1 MTQKILGIDLG
12 TNSIGTSV
20 RNTDLGNNL
29 VDQLEFFSSDIFN
42 ASVNG
47 EGVNGGKG
55 GREYSLASSRSAKRR
70 KRRLYEHRRY
80 KLWATLDLL
89 IKNNLCPMTPES
101 LEQWR
106 TYDKKKK
113 LFRQYPI
120 DDKAFHSW
128 IILDFN
134 GDGKP
139 DYSSPY
145 QLRRELVSVQ
155 LDFNQPIDRYKLG
168 RALYHIAQHRGFKS
182 SKGETIAE
190 QEKQEDDSKKDKKK
204 ALAEE
209 HVDAIKASEE
219 KHSKGLS
226 TYMQEHNLKTVGVA
240 FAQLEDEGIR
250 IRKNSEY
257 KAIRSQHQDEIK
269 EIFKFQKGLSE
280 QTQLLD
286 TLISEKQGI
295 GTIFYKRPLRSQRG
309 NVGKCTLEPHK
320 PRCPIGHPLFEK
332 FRAWTF
338 INNIKAKSPD
348 SDSAE
353 PLPMD
358 MRINIYNKLFLSR
371 VKADFKFEEIRHFIE
386 KQWGVAL
393 SKDDKTIN
401 YRDDTSVAGCPIT
414 ARMIK
419 VLGEDWENF
428 QVIGTKERQTQGKSN
443 NALHQV
449 CYTAEDI
456 WHLCYDAEDPEQVHT
471 FAEETLGWDEKKAAE
486 LVRLWSAIPQGYA
499 MLSQK
504 AIRNINRMLLF
515 GLKYSDAVLLAKL
528 PDILELLDE
537 DIQTIIKKAQQ
548 LEEVVNE
555 EKRIGNIVNSL
566 IANYKAE
573 SLEDRFADHNYEY
586 QLDAS
591 DEREIIKHI
600 ESNIGK
606 QRWEL
611 MDADEQISILEGV
624 RSGYQAFFARHKRT
638 FVELPQLGKRLV
650 ELLSKVYPSV
660 EKKQWERLYHP
671 SQIAIYRPIL
681 LDNSDEN
688 KRLGNPNIGAIKNP
702 TVMRTLNNLRRRVNQ
717 LLDDG
722 VLVPNETRVVVET
735 ARELNDANAK
745 WALEQ
750 YQEIRRKENKKIKD
764 ILEEFYPQFSNITST
779 DVDRA
784 RYVIEQY
791 EEDNYK
797 LEKEIGTYSKNINKY
812 KCWLEQGGQCL
823 YTGRI
828 ISLSNLFDSNA
839 FDLEHTIPASVSF
852 DNSDQNMTLCE
863 AHYNRFI
870 KKNNIPT
877 AMPNYEKDVTI
888 DGKLYTA
895 IKPRLEKWKK
905 RIERLSRNVEY
916 WKVQARRAQMKDRKD
931 ECTKEKLLWQMELQ
945 YWRDKLQRFTI
956 LEVTDGF
963 KNSQLV
969 DTRII
974 TRHATLY
981 LKSVFKNVEVQRGST
996 TAEFRK
1002 ILGLQSVEEKKDRTL
1017 HSHHA
1022 IDATVLTTIPAAAKR
1037 DRILELFYKVQ
1048 EKERI
1053 LKNYS
1058 GDAPIGLKQDLEG
1071 LQEKLKKEVEA
1082 CKLGNKLG
1090 QLGSFINENI
1100 IISHNV
1106 KDQTLTPSRKRLRR
1120 RGRVVYNKKREND
1133 NDKNPIWQTG
1143 DTLRGEIHKESYYAA
1158 ITQYAKDKDGNVL
1171 LNNGKPKIDPTIWYV
1186 IHRELTYFDDWKPL
1200 EKVIVDKNLYKLMK
1214 EQFPDGT
1221 SFKKACEQ
1229 GFYMIKK
1236 GKDKEH
1242 NIKTH
1247 RIRHVRCY
1255 SDVKG
1260 ALKIKEQTNKST
1272 KEYKQYFYAAVGDL
1286 YTMCCYTNGKNK
1298 EYRVYRLY
1306 DIAQHRKSGIED
1318 IPEFITDEKGNR
1330 LEWAY
1335 RLRSGDMILLY
1346 ENTPEELYDMDPV
1359 NLKQRLYKVDRFES
1373 KGPTIC
1379 MTHHLIANGERG
1391 KSIKD
1396 YNKMPPT
1403 ARCSVNT
1410 LKFLI
1415 MGEHNDFVIKGN
1427 NIIFN
1432 HR

>member
-1 MTQKILGIDLG
+1 MTQKIFGIDLG

-29 VDQLEFFSSDIFN
+29 VDQLEFFSSDIFK
-42 ASVNG
+42 ASVNR
-47 EGVNGGKG
+47 EGVNGGK

-120 DDKAFHSW
+120 EDKAFHSW

-134 GDGKP
+134 SDGKP

-155 LDFNQPIDRYKLG
+155 LDFNQAIDRYKLG

-190 QEKQEDDSKKDKKK
+190 QEKQEDDSKKNKNN
-204 ALAEE
+204 ALIEE
-209 HVDAIKASEE
+209 HVDATKASEE

-226 TYMQEHNLKTVGVA
+226 TYMQEHNLKTVGAA

-250 IRKNSEY
+250 IRNNSEY

-269 EIFKFQKGLSE
+269 EIFKFQKGLSS

-295 GTIFYKRPLRSQRG
+295 GTIFYKRPLCSQRG
-309 NVGKCTLEPHK
+309 NVGKCTLEPNK

-348 SDSAE
+348 ADSAE

-371 VKADFKFEEIRHFIE
+371 VKADFKFEEIRNFIE
-386 KQWGVAL
+386 KQWRVAL

-419 VLGEDWENF
+419 VLGEDWEKF
-428 QVIGTKERQTQGKSN
+428 QVLGTKERQTQGKSN

-456 WHLCYDAEDPEQVHT
+456 WHFCYDAEDSGKVRT

-528 PDILELLDE
+528 PDILELSDE

-586 QLDAS
+586 QLDES

-600 ESNIGK
+600 ENNIGK

-650 ELLSKVYPSV
+650 ELLSKEYPSV
-660 EKKQWERLYHP
+660 TEKQWERLYHP

-681 LDNSDEN
+681 LDKSDE
-688 KRLGNPNIGAIKNP
+688 KRRLGNPDIGAIKNP

-722 VLVPNETRVVVET
+722 VLMPDETRVVVET
-735 ARELNDANAK
+735 ARDLNNANEK
-745 WALEQ
+745 WALEK
-750 YQEIRRKENKKIKD
+750 YQEIRRKENDKIKK

-779 DVDRA
+779 DVDKA
-784 RYVIEQY
+784 RYVIEQC
-791 EEDNYK
+791 EEDNYTSK
-797 LEKEIGTYSKNINKY
+797 KESGTYSKNIQKY
-812 KCWLEQGGQCL
+812 KYWLEQGGQCL

-877 AMPNYEKDVTI
+877 AMPNYEEDVTI

-905 RIERLSRNVEY
+905 RIKRLSKNVEY
-916 WKVQARRAQMKDRKD
+916 WRTQARHTQMKDHKD

-974 TRHATLY
+974 TRHAILY
-981 LKSVFKNVEVQRGST
+981 LKSVFKKVEVQRGST

-1002 ILGLQSVEEKKDRTL
+1002 ILGVQSVEEKKDRTL

-1022 IDATVLTTIPAAAKR
+1022 IDATILTTIPTAGKR
-1037 DRILELFYKVQ
+1037 ERILELFYKVQ
-1048 EKERI
+1048 EKERR
-1053 LKNYS
+1053 LKNCS
-1058 GDAPIGLKQDLEG
+1058 GDAYEGLKQDLEG
-1071 LQEKLKKEVEA
+1071 LQAKLKKEVVD
-1082 CKLGNKLG
+1082 CKLGG
-1090 QLGSFINENI
+1090 EISQLGNFINDKI
-1100 IISHNV
+1100 IINHCV
-1106 KDQTLTPSRKRLRR
+1106 KDQTLTPSHKRLRR
-1120 RGRVVYNKKREND
+1120 RGRIVGGKEH
-1133 NDKNPIWQTG
+1133 PIWQTG
-1143 DTLRGEIHKESYYAA
+1143 DTLRGEIHAESYYGA
-1158 ITQYAKDKDGNVL
+1158 ITQYAKDKEGNVL
-1171 LNNGKPKIDPTIWYV
+1171 FNNGKPKIDPTLWYV
-1186 IHRELTYFDDWKPL
+1186 IRRKPTYFNDWKPL
-1200 EKVIVDKNLYKLMK
+1200 EKDIVDKNLFKLMK

-1221 SFKKACEQ
+1221 SFEDACKQ

-1236 GKDKEH
+1236 GKDKKH

-1255 SDVKG
+1255 AVKT
-1260 ALKIKEQTNKST
+1260 ALKIKEQIYKST
-1272 KEYKQYFYAAVGDL
+1272 KDYKQYFYAAVGDL

-1298 EYRVYRLY
+1298 EYRIYSLY

-1330 LEWAY
+1330 LELSY
-1335 RLRSGDMILLY
+1335 KLRKGDMVLLY
-1346 ENTPEELYDMDPV
+1346 EKTPEELYDMDPV
-1359 NLKQRLYKVDRFES
+1359 NLKRRLYKVNSFENDGLRIIMTNHMVTNKE
-1373 KGPTIC
+1373 KG
-1379 MTHHLIANGERG
+1379 E
-1391 KSIKD
+1391 SIKA
-1396 YNKMPPT
+1396 YSQIPQT
-1403 ARCSVNT
+1403 VRCAVNT

-1415 MGEHNDFVIKGN
+1415 MGDHNDFIIKSN

>member
-1 MTQKILGIDLG
+1 MTQKIFGIDLG

-29 VDQLEFFSSDIFN
+29 VDQLEFFSSDIFK
-42 ASVNG
+42 ASVNR
-47 EGVNGGKG
+47 EGVNGGK

-120 DDKAFHSW
+120 EDKAFHSW

-134 GDGKP
+134 SDGKP

-155 LDFNQPIDRYKLG
+155 LDFNQAIDRYKLG

-190 QEKQEDDSKKDKKK
+190 QEKQEDDSKKNKNN
-204 ALAEE
+204 ALIEE
-209 HVDAIKASEE
+209 HVDATKASEE

-226 TYMQEHNLKTVGVA
+226 TYMQEHNLKTVGAA

-250 IRKNSEY
+250 IRNNSEY

-269 EIFKFQKGLSE
+269 EIFKFQKGLSS

-295 GTIFYKRPLRSQRG
+295 GTIFYKRPLCSQRG
-309 NVGKCTLEPHK
+309 NVGKCTLEPNK

-348 SDSAE
+348 ADSAE

-371 VKADFKFEEIRHFIE
+371 VKADFKFEEIRSFIE
-386 KQWGVAL
+386 KQWRVAL

-419 VLGEDWENF
+419 VLGEDWEKF
-428 QVIGTKERQTQGKSN
+428 QVLGTKERQTQGKSN

-456 WHLCYDAEDPEQVHT
+456 WHFCYDAEDSGKVRT

-528 PDILELLDE
+528 PDILELSDE

-586 QLDAS
+586 QLDES

-600 ESNIGK
+600 ENNIGK

-650 ELLSKVYPSV
+650 ELLSKEYPSV
-660 EKKQWERLYHP
+660 TEKQWERLYHP

-681 LDNSDEN
+681 LDKSDE
-688 KRLGNPNIGAIKNP
+688 KRRLGNPDIGAIKNP

-722 VLVPNETRVVVET
+722 VLMPDETRVVVET
-735 ARELNDANAK
+735 ARDLNNANEK
-745 WALEQ
+745 WALEK
-750 YQEIRRKENKKIKD
+750 YQEIRRKENDKIKK

-779 DVDRA
+779 DVDKA
-784 RYVIEQY
+784 RYVIEQC
-791 EEDNYK
+791 EEDNYTSK
-797 LEKEIGTYSKNINKY
+797 KESGTYSKNIQKY
-812 KCWLEQGGQCL
+812 KYWLEQGGQCL

-877 AMPNYEKDVTI
+877 AMPNYEEDVTI

-905 RIERLSRNVEY
+905 RIKRLSKNVEY
-916 WKVQARRAQMKDRKD
+916 WRTQARRTQMKDHKD

-974 TRHATLY
+974 TRHAILY
-981 LKSVFKNVEVQRGST
+981 LKSVFKKVEVQRGST

-1002 ILGLQSVEEKKDRTL
+1002 ILGVQSVEEKKDRTL

-1022 IDATVLTTIPAAAKR
+1022 IDATILTTIPTAGKR
-1037 DRILELFYKVQ
+1037 ERILELFYKVQ
-1048 EKERI
+1048 EKERR
-1053 LKNYS
+1053 LKNCS
-1058 GDAPIGLKQDLEG
+1058 GDAYEGLKQDLEG
-1071 LQEKLKKEVEA
+1071 LQAKLKKEVVD
-1082 CKLGNKLG
+1082 CKLGG
-1090 QLGSFINENI
+1090 EISQLGNFINDKI
-1100 IISHNV
+1100 IINHCV
-1106 KDQTLTPSRKRLRR
+1106 KDQTLTPSHKRLRR
-1120 RGRVVYNKKREND
+1120 RGRIVGGKEH
-1133 NDKNPIWQTG
+1133 PIWQTG
-1143 DTLRGEIHKESYYAA
+1143 DTLRGEIHAESYYGA
-1158 ITQYAKDKDGNVL
+1158 ITQYAKDKEGNVL
-1171 LNNGKPKIDPTIWYV
+1171 FNNGKPKIDPTLWYV
-1186 IHRELTYFDDWKPL
+1186 IRRKPTYFNDWKPL
-1200 EKVIVDKNLYKLMK
+1200 EKDIVDKNLFKLMK

-1221 SFKKACEQ
+1221 SFEDACKQ

-1236 GKDKEH
+1236 GKDKKH

-1255 SDVKG
+1255 AVKT
-1260 ALKIKEQTNKST
+1260 ALKIKEQIYKST
-1272 KEYKQYFYAAVGDL
+1272 KDYKQYFYAAVGDL

-1298 EYRVYRLY
+1298 EYRIYSLY

-1330 LEWAY
+1330 LELSY
-1335 RLRSGDMILLY
+1335 KLRKGDMVLLY
-1346 ENTPEELYDMDPV
+1346 EKTPEELYDMDPV
-1359 NLKQRLYKVDRFES
+1359 NLKRRLYKVNSFENDGLRIIMTNHMVTNKE
-1373 KGPTIC
+1373 KG
-1379 MTHHLIANGERG
+1379 E
-1391 KSIKD
+1391 SIKA
-1396 YNKMPPT
+1396 YSQIPQT
-1403 ARCSVNT
+1403 VRCAVNT

-1415 MGEHNDFVIKGN
+1415 MGDHNDFIIKSN

>member
-1 MTQKILGIDLG
+1 MTQKIFGIDLG

-29 VDQLEFFSSDIFN
+29 VDQLEFFSSDIFK
-42 ASVNG
+42 ASVNR
-47 EGVNGGKG
+47 EGVNGGK

-120 DDKAFHSW
+120 EDKAFHSW

-134 GDGKP
+134 SDGKP

-155 LDFNQPIDRYKLG
+155 LDFNQAIDRYKLG

-190 QEKQEDDSKKDKKK
+190 QEKQEDDSKKNKNN
-204 ALAEE
+204 ALIEE
-209 HVDAIKASEE
+209 HVDATKASEE

-226 TYMQEHNLKTVGVA
+226 TYMQEHNLKTVGAA

-250 IRKNSEY
+250 IRNNSEY

-269 EIFKFQKGLSE
+269 EIFKFQKGLSS

-295 GTIFYKRPLRSQRG
+295 GTIFYKRPLCSQRG
-309 NVGKCTLEPHK
+309 NVGKCTLEPNK

-348 SDSAE
+348 ADSAE

-371 VKADFKFEEIRHFIE
+371 VKADFKFEEIRNFIE
-386 KQWGVAL
+386 KQWRVAL

-419 VLGEDWENF
+419 VLGEDWEKF
-428 QVIGTKERQTQGKSN
+428 QVLGTKERQTQGKSN

-456 WHLCYDAEDPEQVHT
+456 WHFCYDAEDSGKVRT

-528 PDILELLDE
+528 PDILELSDE

-586 QLDAS
+586 QLDES

-600 ESNIGK
+600 ENNIGK

-650 ELLSKVYPSV
+650 ELLSKEYPSV
-660 EKKQWERLYHP
+660 TEKQWERLYHP

-681 LDNSDEN
+681 LDKSDE
-688 KRLGNPNIGAIKNP
+688 KRRLGNPDIGAIKNP

-722 VLVPNETRVVVET
+722 VLMPDETRVVVET
-735 ARELNDANAK
+735 ARDLNNANEK
-745 WALEQ
+745 WALEK
-750 YQEIRRKENKKIKD
+750 YQEIRRKENDKIKK

-779 DVDRA
+779 DVDKA
-784 RYVIEQY
+784 RYVIEQC
-791 EEDNYK
+791 EEDNYTSK
-797 LEKEIGTYSKNINKY
+797 KESGTYSKNIQKY
-812 KCWLEQGGQCL
+812 KYWLEQGGQCL

-877 AMPNYEKDVTI
+877 AMPNYEEDVTI

-905 RIERLSRNVEY
+905 RIKRLSKNVEY
-916 WKVQARRAQMKDRKD
+916 WRTQARHTQMKDHKD

-974 TRHATLY
+974 TRHAILY
-981 LKSVFKNVEVQRGST
+981 LKSVFKKVEVQRGST

-1002 ILGLQSVEEKKDRTL
+1002 ILGVQSVEEKKDRTL

-1022 IDATVLTTIPAAAKR
+1022 IDATILTTIPTAGKR
-1037 DRILELFYKVQ
+1037 ERILELFYKVQ
-1048 EKERI
+1048 EKERR
-1053 LKNYS
+1053 LKNCS
-1058 GDAPIGLKQDLEG
+1058 GDAYEGLKQDLEG
-1071 LQEKLKKEVEA
+1071 LQAKLKKEVVD
-1082 CKLGNKLG
+1082 CKLGG
-1090 QLGSFINENI
+1090 EISQLGNFINDKI
-1100 IISHNV
+1100 IINHCV
-1106 KDQTLTPSRKRLRR
+1106 KDQTLTPSHKRLRR
-1120 RGRVVYNKKREND
+1120 RGRIVGGKEH
-1133 NDKNPIWQTG
+1133 PIWQTG
-1143 DTLRGEIHKESYYAA
+1143 DTLRGEIHAESYYGA
-1158 ITQYAKDKDGNVL
+1158 ITQYAKDKEGNVL
-1171 LNNGKPKIDPTIWYV
+1171 FNNGKPKIDPTLWYV
-1186 IHRELTYFDDWKPL
+1186 IRRKPTYFNDWKPL
-1200 EKVIVDKNLYKLMK
+1200 EKDIVDKNLFKLMK

-1221 SFKKACEQ
+1221 SFEDACKQ

-1236 GKDKEH
+1236 GKDKKH

-1255 SDVKG
+1255 AVKT
-1260 ALKIKEQTNKST
+1260 ALKIKEQIYKST
-1272 KEYKQYFYAAVGDL
+1272 KDYKQYFYAAVGDL

-1298 EYRVYRLY
+1298 EYRIYSLY

-1330 LEWAY
+1330 LELSY
-1335 RLRSGDMILLY
+1335 KLRKGDMVLLY
-1346 ENTPEELYDMDPV
+1346 EKTPEELYDMDPV
-1359 NLKQRLYKVDRFES
+1359 NLKRRLYKVNSFENDGLRIIMTNHMVTNKE
-1373 KGPTIC
+1373 KG
-1379 MTHHLIANGERG
+1379 E
-1391 KSIKD
+1391 SIKA
-1396 YNKMPPT
+1396 YSQIPQ
-1403 ARCSVNT
+1403 AVRCAVNT

-1415 MGEHNDFVIKGN
+1415 MGDHNDFIIKSN

>member
-1 MTQKILGIDLG
+1 MTQKIFGIDLG

-29 VDQLEFFSSDIFN
+29 VDQLEFFSSDIFK
-42 ASVNG
+42 ASVNR
-47 EGVNGGKG
+47 EGVNGGK

-120 DDKAFHSW
+120 EDKAFHSW

-134 GDGKP
+134 SDGKP

-155 LDFNQPIDRYKLG
+155 LDFNQAIDRYKLG

-190 QEKQEDDSKKDKKK
+190 QEKQEDDSKKNKNN
-204 ALAEE
+204 ALIEE
-209 HVDAIKASEE
+209 HVDATKASEE

-226 TYMQEHNLKTVGVA
+226 TYMQEHNLKTVGAA

-250 IRKNSEY
+250 IRNNSEY

-269 EIFKFQKGLSE
+269 EIFKFQKGLSS

-295 GTIFYKRPLRSQRG
+295 GTIFYKRPLCSQRG
-309 NVGKCTLEPHK
+309 NVGKCTLEPNK

-348 SDSAE
+348 ADSAE

-371 VKADFKFEEIRHFIE
+371 VKADFKFEEIRNFIE
-386 KQWGVAL
+386 KQWRVAL

-419 VLGEDWENF
+419 VLGEDWEKF
-428 QVIGTKERQTQGKSN
+428 QVLGTKERQTQGKSN

-456 WHLCYDAEDPEQVHT
+456 WHFCYDAEDSGKVRT

-528 PDILELLDE
+528 PDILELSDE

-586 QLDAS
+586 QLDES

-600 ESNIGK
+600 ENNIGK

-650 ELLSKVYPSV
+650 ELLSKEYPSV
-660 EKKQWERLYHP
+660 TEKQWERLYHP

-681 LDNSDEN
+681 LDKSDE
-688 KRLGNPNIGAIKNP
+688 KRRLGNPDIGAIKNP

-722 VLVPNETRVVVET
+722 VLMPDETRVVVET
-735 ARELNDANAK
+735 ARDLNNANEK
-745 WALEQ
+745 WALEK
-750 YQEIRRKENKKIKD
+750 YQEIRRKENDKIKK

-779 DVDRA
+779 DVDKA
-784 RYVIEQY
+784 RYVIEQC
-791 EEDNYK
+791 EEDNYTSK
-797 LEKEIGTYSKNINKY
+797 KESGTYSKNIQKY
-812 KCWLEQGGQCL
+812 KYWLEQGGQCL

-828 ISLSNLFDSNA
+828 IILSNLFDSNA

-877 AMPNYEKDVTI
+877 AMPNYEEDVTI

-905 RIERLSRNVEY
+905 RIKRLSKNVEY
-916 WKVQARRAQMKDRKD
+916 WRTQARRTQMKDHKD

-974 TRHATLY
+974 TRHAILY
-981 LKSVFKNVEVQRGST
+981 LKSVFKKVEVQRGST

-1002 ILGLQSVEEKKDRTL
+1002 ILGVQSVEEKKDRTL

-1022 IDATVLTTIPAAAKR
+1022 IDATILTTIPTAGKR
-1037 DRILELFYKVQ
+1037 ERILELFYKVQ
-1048 EKERI
+1048 EKERR
-1053 LKNYS
+1053 LKNCS
-1058 GDAPIGLKQDLEG
+1058 GDAYEGLKQDLEG
-1071 LQEKLKKEVEA
+1071 LQAKLKKEVVD
-1082 CKLGNKLG
+1082 CKLGG
-1090 QLGSFINENI
+1090 EISQLGNFINDKI
-1100 IISHNV
+1100 IINHCV
-1106 KDQTLTPSRKRLRR
+1106 KDQTLTPSHKRLRR
-1120 RGRVVYNKKREND
+1120 RGRIVGGKEH
-1133 NDKNPIWQTG
+1133 PIWQTG
-1143 DTLRGEIHKESYYAA
+1143 DTLRGEIHAESYYGA
-1158 ITQYAKDKDGNVL
+1158 ITQYAKDKEGNVL
-1171 LNNGKPKIDPTIWYV
+1171 FNNGKPKIDPTLWYV
-1186 IHRELTYFDDWKPL
+1186 IRRKPTYFNDWKPL
-1200 EKVIVDKNLYKLMK
+1200 EKDIVDKNLFKLMK

-1221 SFKKACEQ
+1221 SFEDACKQ

-1236 GKDKEH
+1236 GKDKKH

-1255 SDVKG
+1255 AVKT
-1260 ALKIKEQTNKST
+1260 ALKIKEQIYKST
-1272 KEYKQYFYAAVGDL
+1272 KDYKQYFYAAVGDL

-1298 EYRVYRLY
+1298 EYRIYSLY

-1330 LEWAY
+1330 LELSY
-1335 RLRSGDMILLY
+1335 KLRKGDMVLLY
-1346 ENTPEELYDMDPV
+1346 EKTPEELYDMDPV
-1359 NLKQRLYKVDRFES
+1359 NLKRRLYKVNSFENDGLRIIMTNHMVTNKE
-1373 KGPTIC
+1373 KG
-1379 MTHHLIANGERG
+1379 E
-1391 KSIKD
+1391 SIKA
-1396 YNKMPPT
+1396 YSQIPQT
-1403 ARCSVNT
+1403 VRCAVNT

-1415 MGEHNDFVIKGN
+1415 MGDHNDFIIKSN

>member
-1 MTQKILGIDLG
+1 MTQKIFGIDLG

-29 VDQLEFFSSDIFN
+29 VDQLEFFSSDIFK
-42 ASVNG
+42 ASVNR
-47 EGVNGGKG
+47 EGVNGGK

-120 DDKAFHSW
+120 EDKAFHSW

-134 GDGKP
+134 SDGKP

-155 LDFNQPIDRYKLG
+155 LDFNQAIDRYKLG

-190 QEKQEDDSKKDKKK
+190 QEKQEDDSKKNKNN
-204 ALAEE
+204 ALIEE
-209 HVDAIKASEE
+209 HVDATKASEE

-226 TYMQEHNLKTVGVA
+226 TYMQEHNLKTVGAA

-250 IRKNSEY
+250 IRNNSEY

-269 EIFKFQKGLSE
+269 EIFKFQKGLSS

-295 GTIFYKRPLRSQRG
+295 GTIFYKRPLCSQRG
-309 NVGKCTLEPHK
+309 NVGKCTLEPNK

-348 SDSAE
+348 ADSAE

-371 VKADFKFEEIRHFIE
+371 VKADFKFEEIRNFIE
-386 KQWGVAL
+386 KQWRVAL

-419 VLGEDWENF
+419 VLGEDWEKF
-428 QVIGTKERQTQGKSN
+428 QVLGTKERQTQGKSN

-456 WHLCYDAEDPEQVHT
+456 WHFCYDAEDSGKVRT

-528 PDILELLDE
+528 PDILELSDE

-586 QLDAS
+586 QLDES

-600 ESNIGK
+600 ENNIGK

-650 ELLSKVYPSV
+650 ELLSKEYPSV
-660 EKKQWERLYHP
+660 TEKQWERLYHP

-681 LDNSDEN
+681 LDKSDE
-688 KRLGNPNIGAIKNP
+688 KRRLGNPDIGAIKNP

-722 VLVPNETRVVVET
+722 VLMPDETRVVVET
-735 ARELNDANAK
+735 ARDLNNANEK
-745 WALEQ
+745 WALEK
-750 YQEIRRKENKKIKD
+750 YQEIRRKENDKIKK

-779 DVDRA
+779 DVDKA
-784 RYVIEQY
+784 RYVIEQC
-791 EEDNYK
+791 EEDNYTSK
-797 LEKEIGTYSKNINKY
+797 KESGTYSKNIQKY
-812 KCWLEQGGQCL
+812 KYWLEQGGQCL

-877 AMPNYEKDVTI
+877 AMPNYEEDVTI

-905 RIERLSRNVEY
+905 RIKRLSKNVEY
-916 WKVQARRAQMKDRKD
+916 WRTQARHTQMKDHKD

-974 TRHATLY
+974 TRHAILY
-981 LKSVFKNVEVQRGST
+981 LKSVFKKVEVQRGST

-1002 ILGLQSVEEKKDRTL
+1002 ILGVQSVEEKKDRTL

-1022 IDATVLTTIPAAAKR
+1022 IDATILTTIPTAGKR
-1037 DRILELFYKVQ
+1037 ERILELFYKVQ
-1048 EKERI
+1048 EKERR
-1053 LKNYS
+1053 LKNCS
-1058 GDAPIGLKQDLEG
+1058 GDAYEGLKQDLEG
-1071 LQEKLKKEVEA
+1071 LQAKLKKEVVD
-1082 CKLGNKLG
+1082 CKLGG
-1090 QLGSFINENI
+1090 EISQLGNFINDKI
-1100 IISHNV
+1100 IINHCV
-1106 KDQTLTPSRKRLRR
+1106 KDQTLTPSHKRLRR
-1120 RGRVVYNKKREND
+1120 RGRIVGGKEH
-1133 NDKNPIWQTG
+1133 PIWQTG
-1143 DTLRGEIHKESYYAA
+1143 DTLRGEIHAESYYGA
-1158 ITQYAKDKDGNVL
+1158 ITQYAKDKEGNVL
-1171 LNNGKPKIDPTIWYV
+1171 FNNGKPKIDPTLWYV
-1186 IHRELTYFDDWKPL
+1186 IRRKPTYFNDWKPL
-1200 EKVIVDKNLYKLMK
+1200 EKDIVDKNLFKLMK

-1221 SFKKACEQ
+1221 SFEDACKQ

-1236 GKDKEH
+1236 GKDKKH

-1255 SDVKG
+1255 AVKT
-1260 ALKIKEQTNKST
+1260 ALKIKEQIYKST
-1272 KEYKQYFYAAVGDL
+1272 KDYKQYFYAAVGDL

-1298 EYRVYRLY
+1298 EYRIYSLY

-1330 LEWAY
+1330 LELSY
-1335 RLRSGDMILLY
+1335 KLRKGDMVLLY
-1346 ENTPEELYDMDPV
+1346 EKTPEELYDMDPV
-1359 NLKQRLYKVDRFES
+1359 NLKRRLYKVNSFENDGLRIIMTNHMVTNKE
-1373 KGPTIC
+1373 KG
-1379 MTHHLIANGERG
+1379 E
-1391 KSIKD
+1391 SIKA
-1396 YNKMPPT
+1396 YSQIPQMV
-1403 ARCSVNT
+1403 RCAVNT

-1415 MGEHNDFVIKGN
+1415 MGDHNDFIIKSN

>member
-42 ASVNG
+42 ASVSKNT
-47 EGVNGGKG
+47 N
-55 GREYSLASSRSAKRR
+55 GREYSLASDRSAHRR
-70 KRRLYEHRRY
+70 GRRLNDSRRR

-89 IKNNLCPMTPES
+89 IKNNLCPMAPES

-113 LFRQYPI
+113 LFREYPI
-120 DDKAFHSW
+120 GDKAFHSW

-190 QEKQEDDSKKDKKK
+190 QEKQEDDSKKNKNN
-204 ALAEE
+204 ALTEE
-209 HVDAIKASEE
+209 HVDVVNAMKASEE
-219 KHSKGLS
+219 KLSKGLLA
-226 TYMQEHNLKTVGVA
+226 YMQEHNLKTVGAA

-250 IRKNSEY
+250 IRNNSEY

-269 EIFKFQKGLSE
+269 EIFKFQKGLSN

-286 TLISEKQGI
+286 TLISEKQGV

-309 NVGKCTLEPHK
+309 NVGKCTLEPNK

-358 MRINIYNKLFLSR
+358 LKINIYNKLFLSR
-371 VKADFKFEEIRHFIE
+371 VKADFKFEEIRNFIE

-456 WHLCYDAEDPEQVHT
+456 WHLCYDAEDPDQVRT
-471 FAEETLGWDEKKAAE
+471 FAEQTLGWDEKKAAE

-528 PDILELLDE
+528 PDILELSDG

-611 MDADEQISILEGV
+611 MDADEQTSILEGV

-650 ELLSKVYPSV
+650 ELLSKEYPSV
-660 EKKQWERLYHP
+660 EQKQWERLYHP

-681 LDNSDEN
+681 LDKSDE
-688 KRLGNPNIGAIKNP
+688 KRRLGNPDIGAIKNP

-745 WALEQ
+745 WALEK
-750 YQEIRRKENKKIKD
+750 YQKTRRDENAQIKK
-764 ILEEFYPQFSNITST
+764 ILEEFYSKPNGITDT
-779 DVDRA
+779 DVDKA
-784 RYVIEQY
+784 RYVIEQC

-797 LEKEIGTYSKNINKY
+797 LKKEIGTYSKDIQKY
-812 KCWLEQGGQCL
+812 KYWLEQGGQCL

-981 LKSVFKNVEVQRGST
+981 LKSVFENVEVQRGST

-1002 ILGLQSVEEKKDRTL
+1002 ILGVQSVEEKKDRTL

-1022 IDATVLTTIPAAAKR
+1022 IDATILTTIPAAAKR

-1048 EKERI
+1048 EKERR
-1053 LKNYS
+1053 LKNCS

-1071 LQEKLKKEVEA
+1071 LQAKLKKEVA
-1082 CKLGNKLG
+1082 DCKLGNKIG
-1090 QLGSFINENI
+1090 QLGNFINENI

-1106 KDQTLTPSRKRLRR
+1106 KDQTLTPSHKRLRR
-1120 RGRVVYNKKREND
+1120 RGRIVGGKEH
-1133 NDKNPIWQTG
+1133 PIWQTG
-1143 DTLRGEIHKESYYAA
+1143 DTLRGKIHKESYYGA
-1158 ITQYAKDKDGNVL
+1158 ITQYAKDEEGNVL
-1171 LNNGKPKIDPTIWYV
+1171 FNDGKPKIDPTIWFV
-1186 IHRELTYFDDWKPL
+1186 IRRELKHKKSAQDTGFASWDDL
-1200 EKVIVDKNLYKLMK
+1200 EKVIVDKNLFKLMK
-1214 EQFPDGT
+1214 EQFPEGT
-1221 SFKKACEQ
+1221 SFKDACEQ
-1229 GFYMIKK
+1229 GIYMIKK
-1236 GKDKEH
+1236 GKDQEH

-1247 RIRHVRCY
+1247 RIRHVRCHT
-1255 SDVKG
+1255 SVRS
-1260 ALKIKEQTNKST
+1260 ALKIKEQLNKST
-1272 KEYKQYFYAAVGDL
+1272 KDYKQYFYAESGDL
-1286 YTMCCYTNGKNK
+1286 YTICCYTNGKKK
-1298 EYRVYRLY
+1298 EYRPYRLY

-1318 IPEFITDEKGNR
+1318 IPEFITDKKGNR
-1330 LEWAY
+1330 LELAY
-1335 RLRSGDMILLY
+1335 KLRKGDMILLY

-1359 NLKQRLYKVDRFES
+1359 NLKQRLYKVYGFES
-1373 KGPTIC
+1373 DGPRFYLIN
-1379 MTHHLIANGERG
+1379 HLVAEGELEY
-1391 KSIKD
+1391 SIKD
-1396 YNKMPPT
+1396 YNQIPRNV
-1403 ARCSVNT
+1403 RCGIKST
-1410 LKFLI
+1410 KFLI

>member
-42 ASVNG
+42 ASVSKNT
-47 EGVNGGKG
+47 N
-55 GREYSLASSRSAKRR
+55 GREYSLASDRSAHRR
-70 KRRLYEHRRY
+70 GRRLNDSRRR

-89 IKNNLCPMTPES
+89 IKNNLCPMAPES

-190 QEKQEDDSKKDKKK
+190 QEKQEDDSKKNKNS
-204 ALAEE
+204 ALTEE
-209 HVDAIKASEE
+209 HVDVVNAMKASEE
-219 KHSKGLS
+219 KLSKGLLA
-226 TYMQEHNLKTVGVA
+226 YMQEHNLKTVGAA

-250 IRKNSEY
+250 IRNNSEY

-269 EIFKFQKGLSE
+269 EIFKFQKGLSN

-286 TLISEKQGI
+286 TLISEKQGV

-309 NVGKCTLEPHK
+309 NVGKCTLEPNK

-528 PDILELLDE
+528 PDILELSDE
-537 DIQTIIKKAQQ
+537 DIHTIIKKAQQ

-573 SLEDRFADHNYEY
+573 SLEHRFADHNYEY

-624 RSGYQAFFARHKRT
+624 RSGYQAFFASYKRNYI
-638 FVELPQLGKRLV
+638 ELPQLGERLV
-650 ELLSKVYPSV
+650 ELLSKEYPSV
-660 EKKQWERLYHP
+660 EKREWERLYHP

-681 LDNSDEN
+681 LDKSEQNL
-688 KRLGNPNIGAIKNP
+688 RLGDPNIGAIKNP

-722 VLVPNETRVVVET
+722 VLVPSETRVVVET

-745 WALEQ
+745 WALEK
-750 YQEIRRKENKKIKD
+750 YQKTRRDENAQIKK
-764 ILEEFYPQFSNITST
+764 ILEEFYSKPNGITDT
-779 DVDRA
+779 DVDKA
-784 RYVIEQY
+784 RYVIEQC

-797 LEKEIGTYSKNINKY
+797 SKKEIGTYSKDIQKY
-812 KCWLEQGGQCL
+812 KYWLEQGGQCL

-981 LKSVFKNVEVQRGST
+981 LKSVFENVEVQRGST

-1002 ILGLQSVEEKKDRTL
+1002 ILGVQSVEEKKDRTL

-1022 IDATVLTTIPAAAKR
+1022 IDATILTTIPTAAKR
-1037 DRILELFYKVQ
+1037 ERILELFYKVQ

-1053 LKNYS
+1053 LKICS
-1058 GDAPIGLKQDLEG
+1058 GDARIGLKQDLEG
-1071 LQEKLKKEVEA
+1071 LQAKLKKEVA
-1082 CKLGNKLG
+1082 DCKLGG
-1090 QLGSFINENI
+1090 EISQLGNFINDKI
-1100 IISHNV
+1100 IINHCV
-1106 KDQTLTPSRKRLRR
+1106 KDQTLTPSHKRLRR
-1120 RGRVVYNKKREND
+1120 RGRVVGGKEH
-1133 NDKNPIWQTG
+1133 PIWQTG
-1143 DTLRGEIHKESYYAA
+1143 DTLRGEIHAASYYGA

-1171 LNNGKPKIDPTIWYV
+1171 FNDGKPKIDPTIWYV
-1186 IHRELTYFDDWKPL
+1186 IRRELKHKKSPQDTGFASWDDL
-1200 EKVIVDKNLYKLMK
+1200 EKVIVDKNLFKLMK
-1214 EQFPDGT
+1214 EQFPEGT
-1221 SFKKACEQ
+1221 SFKDACEQ
-1229 GFYMIKK
+1229 GIYMIKK
-1236 GKDKEH
+1236 GEDQEH

-1247 RIRHVRCY
+1247 RIRHIRCHTSVR
-1255 SDVKG
+1255 S
-1260 ALKIKEQTNKST
+1260 ALKIKEQLNKST
-1272 KEYKQYFYAAVGDL
+1272 KDYKQYFYAESGDL
-1286 YTMCCYTNGKNK
+1286 YTICCYTNGKKK
-1298 EYRVYRLY
+1298 EYRPYRLY

-1318 IPEFITDEKGNR
+1318 IPEFITDKKGNR
-1330 LEWAY
+1330 LELAY
-1335 RLRSGDMILLY
+1335 KLRSGDMILLY

-1359 NLKQRLYKVDRFES
+1359 NLKQRLFKVDRFES
-1373 KGPTIC
+1373 KGFKIYLTN
-1379 MTHHLIANGERG
+1379 HLIANGEVG
-1391 KSIKD
+1391 HSIKD
-1396 YNKMPPT
+1396 YNQMPPT
-1403 ARCSVNT
+1403 VRCGVNT

-1415 MGEHNDFVIKGN
+1415 MGEHNDFVIKSN

>member
-1 MTQKILGIDLG
+1 MVQKIFGIDLG

-42 ASVNG
+42 TSVNR
-47 EGVNGGKG
+47 EGVNGGK

-89 IKNNLCPMTPES
+89 IKNNLCPMAPES

-190 QEKQEDDSKKDKKK
+190 QEKQEGTSKKDKKNT
-204 ALAEE
+204 LTEE
-209 HVDAIKASEE
+209 HIDATKASEE

-226 TYMQEHNLKTVGVA
+226 TYMQEHNLKTVGAA

-250 IRKNSEY
+250 IRNNSEY
-257 KAIRSQHQDEIK
+257 KAIRAQHQDEIK

-280 QTQLLD
+280 QTQLLE

-309 NVGKCTLEPHK
+309 NVGKCTLEPNK

-419 VLGEDWENF
+419 ILGEDWENF
-428 QVIGTKERQTQGKSN
+428 QVLGTKERQTQAKSN

-456 WHLCYDAEDPEQVHT
+456 WHLCYDAEDSDKVRT
-471 FAEETLGWDEKKAAE
+471 FAEQTLGWDEKKATE

-528 PDILELLDE
+528 PDILELSDE

-573 SLEDRFADHNYEY
+573 SLEHRFADHNYEY
-586 QLDAS
+586 QLDES

-611 MDADEQISILEGV
+611 MDADEQTSILEGV

-650 ELLSKVYPSV
+650 ELLSKEYPSIT
-660 EKKQWERLYHP
+660 EKQWERLYHP

-681 LDNSDEN
+681 LDKSDE
-688 KRLGNPNIGAIKNP
+688 KRRLGNPDIGAIKNP

-735 ARELNDANAK
+735 ARDLNNANEK
-745 WALEQ
+745 WALEK
-750 YQEIRRKENKKIKD
+750 YQEIRRKENDKIKK
-764 ILEEFYPQFSNITST
+764 ILEEFYPQFSNITSI
-779 DVDRA
+779 DVDKA
-784 RYVIEQY
+784 RYVIEQC
-791 EEDNYK
+791 EEDNYTSK
-797 LEKEIGTYSKNINKY
+797 KESGTYSKNIQKY
-812 KCWLEQGGQCL
+812 KYWLEQGGQCL

-877 AMPNYEKDVTI
+877 AMPNYEEDVTI

-905 RIERLSRNVEY
+905 RIKRLSKNVEY
-916 WKVQARRAQMKDRKD
+916 WRTQARRTQMKDHKD

-974 TRHATLY
+974 TRHAILY
-981 LKSVFKNVEVQRGST
+981 LKSVFKKVEVQRGST

-1002 ILGLQSVEEKKDRTL
+1002 ILGVQSVEEKKDRTL

-1022 IDATVLTTIPAAAKR
+1022 IDATILTTIPIAGKR
-1037 DRILELFYKVQ
+1037 ERILELFYKVQ
-1048 EKERI
+1048 EKERR
-1053 LKNYS
+1053 LKNCS
-1058 GDAPIGLKQDLEG
+1058 GDASEGLKQDLEG
-1071 LQEKLKKEVEA
+1071 LQAKLKKEIA
-1082 CKLGNKLG
+1082 DCKLGG
-1090 QLGSFINENI
+1090 EISQLGNFINDKI
-1100 IISHNV
+1100 IINHCV
-1106 KDQTLTPSRKRLRR
+1106 KDQTLTPSHKRLRR
-1120 RGRVVYNKKREND
+1120 RGRIVGGKEH
-1133 NDKNPIWQTG
+1133 PIWQTG
-1143 DTLRGEIHKESYYAA
+1143 DTLRGEIHAESYYGA

-1171 LNNGKPKIDPTIWYV
+1171 FNNGKPKIDPTLWYV
-1186 IHRELTYFDDWKPL
+1186 IRRKPTYFNDWKPL
-1200 EKVIVDKNLYKLMK
+1200 EKDIVDKNLFKLMK

-1221 SFKKACEQ
+1221 SFEDACMQ

-1247 RIRHVRCY
+1247 RIRHIRCY
-1255 SDVKG
+1255 AVKT

-1298 EYRVYRLY
+1298 EYRIYSLY

-1330 LEWAY
+1330 LELSY
-1335 RLRSGDMILLY
+1335 KLRKGDMVLLY
-1346 ENTPEELYDMDPV
+1346 EKTPEELYDMDPV
-1359 NLKQRLYKVDRFES
+1359 NLKRRLYKVNSFENDGLRIIMTNHMVTNKE
-1373 KGPTIC
+1373 KGESVKAYSQIPQTV
-1379 MTHHLIANGERG
+1379 
-1391 KSIKD
+1391 
-1396 YNKMPPT
+1396 
-1403 ARCSVNT
+1403 RCAVNT

-1415 MGEHNDFVIKGN
+1415 MGDHNDFIIKGN

>member
-1 MTQKILGIDLG
+1 MTQKIFGIDLG

-29 VDQLEFFSSDIFN
+29 VDQLEFFSSDIFK
-42 ASVNG
+42 ASVNR
-47 EGVNGGKG
+47 EGVNGGK

-120 DDKAFHSW
+120 EDKAFHSW

-134 GDGKP
+134 SDGKP

-155 LDFNQPIDRYKLG
+155 LDFNQAIDRYKLG

-190 QEKQEDDSKKDKKK
+190 QEKQEDDSKKNKNN
-204 ALAEE
+204 ALIEE
-209 HVDAIKASEE
+209 HVDATKASEE

-226 TYMQEHNLKTVGVA
+226 TYMQEHNLKTVGAA

-250 IRKNSEY
+250 IRNNSEY

-269 EIFKFQKGLSE
+269 EIFKFQKGLSS

-295 GTIFYKRPLRSQRG
+295 GTIFYKRPLCSQRG
-309 NVGKCTLEPHK
+309 NVGKCTLEPNK

-348 SDSAE
+348 ADSAE

-371 VKADFKFEEIRHFIE
+371 VKADFKFEEIRNFIE
-386 KQWGVAL
+386 KQWRVAL

-419 VLGEDWENF
+419 VLGEDWEKF
-428 QVIGTKERQTQGKSN
+428 QVLGTKERQTQGKSN

-456 WHLCYDAEDPEQVHT
+456 WHFCYDAEDSGKVRT

-528 PDILELLDE
+528 PDILELSDE

-586 QLDAS
+586 QLDES

-600 ESNIGK
+600 ENNIGK

-650 ELLSKVYPSV
+650 ELLSKEYPSV
-660 EKKQWERLYHP
+660 TEKQWERLYHP

-681 LDNSDEN
+681 LDKSDE
-688 KRLGNPNIGAIKNP
+688 KRRLGNPDIGAIKNP

-722 VLVPNETRVVVET
+722 VLMPDETRVVVET
-735 ARELNDANAK
+735 ARDLNNANEK
-745 WALEQ
+745 WALEK
-750 YQEIRRKENKKIKD
+750 YQEIRRKENDKIKK

-779 DVDRA
+779 DVDKA
-784 RYVIEQY
+784 RYVIEQC
-791 EEDNYK
+791 EEDNYTSK
-797 LEKEIGTYSKNINKY
+797 KESGTYSKNIQKY
-812 KCWLEQGGQCL
+812 KYWLEQGGQCL

-877 AMPNYEKDVTI
+877 AMPNYEEDVTI

-905 RIERLSRNVEY
+905 RIKRLSKNVEY
-916 WKVQARRAQMKDRKD
+916 WRTQARRTQMKDHKD

-974 TRHATLY
+974 TRHAILY
-981 LKSVFKNVEVQRGST
+981 LKSVFKKVEVQRGST

-1002 ILGLQSVEEKKDRTL
+1002 ILGVQSVEEKKDRTL

-1022 IDATVLTTIPAAAKR
+1022 IDATILTTIPTAGKR
-1037 DRILELFYKVQ
+1037 ERILELFYKVQ
-1048 EKERI
+1048 EKERR
-1053 LKNYS
+1053 LKNCS
-1058 GDAPIGLKQDLEG
+1058 GDAYEGLKQDLEG
-1071 LQEKLKKEVEA
+1071 LQAKLKKEVVD
-1082 CKLGNKLG
+1082 CKLGG
-1090 QLGSFINENI
+1090 EISQLGNFINDKI
-1100 IISHNV
+1100 IINHCV
-1106 KDQTLTPSRKRLRR
+1106 KDQTLTPSHKRLRR
-1120 RGRVVYNKKREND
+1120 RGRIVGGKEH
-1133 NDKNPIWQTG
+1133 PIWQTG
-1143 DTLRGEIHKESYYAA
+1143 DTLRGEIHAESYYGA
-1158 ITQYAKDKDGNVL
+1158 ITQYAKDKEGNVL
-1171 LNNGKPKIDPTIWYV
+1171 FNNGKPKIDPTLWYV
-1186 IHRELTYFDDWKPL
+1186 IRRKPTYFNDWKPL
-1200 EKVIVDKNLYKLMK
+1200 EKDIVDKNLFKLMK

-1221 SFKKACEQ
+1221 SFEDACKQ

-1236 GKDKEH
+1236 GKDKKH

-1255 SDVKG
+1255 AVKT
-1260 ALKIKEQTNKST
+1260 ALKIKEQIYKST
-1272 KEYKQYFYAAVGDL
+1272 KDYKQYFYAAVGDL

-1298 EYRVYRLY
+1298 EYRIYSLY
-1306 DIAQHRKSGIED
+1306 DIAQHRKSGIEE

-1330 LEWAY
+1330 LELSY
-1335 RLRSGDMILLY
+1335 KLRKGDMVLLY
-1346 ENTPEELYDMDPV
+1346 EKTPEELYDMDPV
-1359 NLKQRLYKVDRFES
+1359 NLKRRLYKVNSFENDGLRIIMTNHMVTNKE
-1373 KGPTIC
+1373 KG
-1379 MTHHLIANGERG
+1379 E
-1391 KSIKD
+1391 SIKA
-1396 YNKMPPT
+1396 YSQIPQT
-1403 ARCSVNT
+1403 VRCAVNT

-1415 MGEHNDFVIKGN
+1415 MGDHNDFIIKSN

>member
-1 MTQKILGIDLG
+1 MTQKIFGIDLG

-29 VDQLEFFSSDIFN
+29 VDQLEFFSSDIFK
-42 ASVNG
+42 ASVNR
-47 EGVNGGKG
+47 EGVNGGK

-155 LDFNQPIDRYKLG
+155 LDFNQAIDRYKLG

-190 QEKQEDDSKKDKKK
+190 QEKQEDDSKKNKNN
-204 ALAEE
+204 ALIEE
-209 HVDAIKASEE
+209 HVDATKASEE

-226 TYMQEHNLKTVGVA
+226 TYMQEHNLKTVGAA

-250 IRKNSEY
+250 IRNNSEY

-269 EIFKFQKGLSE
+269 EIFKFQKGLSS

-295 GTIFYKRPLRSQRG
+295 GTIFYKRPLCSQRG
-309 NVGKCTLEPHK
+309 NVGKCTLEPNK

-348 SDSAE
+348 ADSAE

-371 VKADFKFEEIRHFIE
+371 VKADFKFEEIRNFIE
-386 KQWGVAL
+386 KQWRVAL

-419 VLGEDWENF
+419 VLGEDWEKF
-428 QVIGTKERQTQGKSN
+428 QVLGTKERQTQGKSN

-456 WHLCYDAEDPEQVHT
+456 WHFCYDAEDSGKVRT

-528 PDILELLDE
+528 PDILELSDE

-573 SLEDRFADHNYEY
+573 SLEHRFADHNYEY
-586 QLDAS
+586 QLDES

-650 ELLSKVYPSV
+650 ELLSKEYPSV
-660 EKKQWERLYHP
+660 TEKQWERLYHP

-681 LDNSDEN
+681 LDKSDE
-688 KRLGNPNIGAIKNP
+688 KRRLGNPDIGAIKNP

-722 VLVPNETRVVVET
+722 VLMPDETRVVVET
-735 ARELNDANAK
+735 ARDLNNANEK
-745 WALEQ
+745 WALEK
-750 YQEIRRKENKKIKD
+750 YQEIRRKENDKIKK

-779 DVDRA
+779 DVDKA
-784 RYVIEQY
+784 RYVIEQC
-791 EEDNYK
+791 EEDNYTSK
-797 LEKEIGTYSKNINKY
+797 KESGTYSKNIQKY
-812 KCWLEQGGQCL
+812 KYWLEQGGQCL

-852 DNSDQNMTLCE
+852 DNSDQNMTLCD

-905 RIERLSRNVEY
+905 RIKRLSKNVEY
-916 WKVQARRAQMKDRKD
+916 WRTRARRAQMKDDKD
-931 ECTKEKLLWQMELQ
+931 KYTKEKLLWQMELQ

-974 TRHATLY
+974 TRHAILY
-981 LKSVFKNVEVQRGST
+981 LKSVFKKVEVQRGST

-1002 ILGLQSVEEKKDRTL
+1002 ILGVQSVEEKKDRTL

-1022 IDATVLTTIPAAAKR
+1022 IDATILTTIPTAGKR
-1037 DRILELFYKVQ
+1037 ERILELFYKVQ
-1048 EKERI
+1048 EKERR
-1053 LKNYS
+1053 LKNCS
-1058 GDAPIGLKQDLEG
+1058 GDAYEGLKQDLEG
-1071 LQEKLKKEVEA
+1071 LQAKLKKEVVD
-1082 CKLGNKLG
+1082 CKLGG
-1090 QLGSFINENI
+1090 EISQLGNFINDKI
-1100 IISHNV
+1100 IINHCV
-1106 KDQTLTPSRKRLRR
+1106 KDQTLTPSHKRLRR
-1120 RGRVVYNKKREND
+1120 RGRIVGGKEH
-1133 NDKNPIWQTG
+1133 PIWQTG
-1143 DTLRGEIHKESYYAA
+1143 DTLRGEIHAESYYGA
-1158 ITQYAKDKDGNVL
+1158 ITQYAKDKEGNVL
-1171 LNNGKPKIDPTIWYV
+1171 FNNGKPKIDPTLWYV
-1186 IHRELTYFDDWKPL
+1186 IRRKPTYFNDWKPL
-1200 EKVIVDKNLYKLMK
+1200 EKDIVDKNLFKLMK

-1221 SFKKACEQ
+1221 SFEDACKQ

-1236 GKDKEH
+1236 GKDKKH

-1255 SDVKG
+1255 AVKT
-1260 ALKIKEQTNKST
+1260 ALKIKEQIYKST
-1272 KEYKQYFYAAVGDL
+1272 KDYKQYFYAAVGDL

-1298 EYRVYRLY
+1298 EYRIYSLY

-1330 LEWAY
+1330 LELSY
-1335 RLRSGDMILLY
+1335 KLRKGDMVLLY
-1346 ENTPEELYDMDPV
+1346 EKTPEELYDMDPV
-1359 NLKQRLYKVDRFES
+1359 NLKRRLYKVNSFENDGLRIIMTNHMVTNKE
-1373 KGPTIC
+1373 KG
-1379 MTHHLIANGERG
+1379 E
-1391 KSIKD
+1391 SIKA
-1396 YNKMPPT
+1396 YSQIPQT
-1403 ARCSVNT
+1403 VRCAVNT

-1415 MGEHNDFVIKGN
+1415 MGDHNDFIIKSN

>member
-42 ASVNG
+42 ASVNR
-47 EGVNGGKG
+47 EGVNGGK

-89 IKNNLCPMTPES
+89 IKNNLCPMAPES

-190 QEKQEDDSKKDKKK
+190 QEKQEDDSKKNKNN
-204 ALAEE
+204 ALIEE
-209 HVDAIKASEE
+209 HVDATKASEE
-219 KHSKGLS
+219 KYSKGLS
-226 TYMQEHNLKTVGVA
+226 TYMQEHNLKTVGAV

-250 IRKNSEY
+250 IRNNSEY

-309 NVGKCTLEPHK
+309 NVGKCTLEPNK

-371 VKADFKFEEIRHFIE
+371 VKADFKFEEIRNFIE

-428 QVIGTKERQTQGKSN
+428 QVLGTKERQTQGKSN

-456 WHLCYDAEDPEQVHT
+456 WHFCYDAEDSGKVRT

-504 AIRNINRMLLF
+504 AIRNINRILLF

-528 PDILELLDE
+528 PDILELSDE

-586 QLDAS
+586 QLDES

-600 ESNIGK
+600 ENNIGK

-650 ELLSKVYPSV
+650 ELLSKEYPSV
-660 EKKQWERLYHP
+660 TEKQWERLYHP

-681 LDNSDEN
+681 LDKSDE
-688 KRLGNPNIGAIKNP
+688 KRRLGNPDIGAIKNP

-722 VLVPNETRVVVET
+722 VLMPDETRVVVET
-735 ARELNDANAK
+735 ARDLNNANEK
-745 WALEQ
+745 WALEK
-750 YQEIRRKENKKIKD
+750 YQEIRRKENDKIKK

-779 DVDRA
+779 DVDKA
-784 RYVIEQY
+784 RYVIEQC
-791 EEDNYK
+791 EEDNYTSK
-797 LEKEIGTYSKNINKY
+797 KESGTYSKNIQKY
-812 KCWLEQGGQCL
+812 KYWLEQGGQCL

-877 AMPNYEKDVTI
+877 AMPNYEEDVTI

-905 RIERLSRNVEY
+905 RIKRLSKNVEY
-916 WKVQARRAQMKDRKD
+916 WRTQARRTQMKDHKD

-974 TRHATLY
+974 TRHAILY
-981 LKSVFKNVEVQRGST
+981 LKSVFKKVEVQRGST

-1002 ILGLQSVEEKKDRTL
+1002 ILGVQSVEEKKDRTL

-1022 IDATVLTTIPAAAKR
+1022 IDATILTTIPTAGKR
-1037 DRILELFYKVQ
+1037 ERILELFYKVQ
-1048 EKERI
+1048 EKERR
-1053 LKNYS
+1053 LKNCS
-1058 GDAPIGLKQDLEG
+1058 GDAYEGLKQDLEG
-1071 LQEKLKKEVEA
+1071 LQAKLKKEVVD
-1082 CKLGNKLG
+1082 CKLGG
-1090 QLGSFINENI
+1090 EISQLGNFINDKI
-1100 IISHNV
+1100 IINHCV
-1106 KDQTLTPSRKRLRR
+1106 KDQTLTPSHKRLRR
-1120 RGRVVYNKKREND
+1120 RGRIVGGKEH
-1133 NDKNPIWQTG
+1133 PIWQTG
-1143 DTLRGEIHKESYYAA
+1143 DTLRGEIHAESYYGA

-1171 LNNGKPKIDPTIWYV
+1171 FNNGKPKIDPTLWYV
-1186 IHRELTYFDDWKPL
+1186 IRRKPTYFNDWKPL
-1200 EKVIVDKNLYKLMK
+1200 EKDIVDKNLFKLMK

-1221 SFKKACEQ
+1221 SFEDACKQ

-1255 SDVKG
+1255 AVKT
-1260 ALKIKEQTNKST
+1260 ALKIKEQIYKST
-1272 KEYKQYFYAAVGDL
+1272 KDYKQYFYAAVGDL

-1298 EYRVYRLY
+1298 EYRIYSLY

-1318 IPEFITDEKGNR
+1318 TPEFITDEKGNR
-1330 LEWAY
+1330 LGLSY
-1335 RLRSGDMILLY
+1335 KLRKGDMVLLY
-1346 ENTPEELYDMDPV
+1346 EKTPEELYDMDPV
-1359 NLKQRLYKVDRFES
+1359 NLKRRLYKVNSFENDGLRIIMTNHMVTN
-1373 KGPTIC
+1373 KGK
-1379 MTHHLIANGERG
+1379 GE
-1391 KSIKD
+1391 SIKA
-1396 YNKMPPT
+1396 YSQIPQT
-1403 ARCSVNT
+1403 VRCAVNT

-1415 MGEHNDFVIKGN
+1415 MGEHNDFVIKSN

>member
-1 MTQKILGIDLG
+1 MTQKIFGIDLG

-29 VDQLEFFSSDIFN
+29 VDQLEFFSSDIFK
-42 ASVNG
+42 ASVNR
-47 EGVNGGKG
+47 EGVNGGK

-120 DDKAFHSW
+120 EDKAFHSW

-134 GDGKP
+134 SDGKP

-155 LDFNQPIDRYKLG
+155 LDFNQAIDRYKLG

-190 QEKQEDDSKKDKKK
+190 QEDDSKKNKNN
-204 ALAEE
+204 ALIEE
-209 HVDAIKASEE
+209 HVDATKASEE

-226 TYMQEHNLKTVGVA
+226 TYMQEHNLKTVGAA

-250 IRKNSEY
+250 IRNNSEY

-269 EIFKFQKGLSE
+269 EIFKFQKGLSS

-295 GTIFYKRPLRSQRG
+295 GTIFYKRPLCSQRG
-309 NVGKCTLEPHK
+309 NVGKCTLEPNK

-348 SDSAE
+348 ADSAE

-371 VKADFKFEEIRHFIE
+371 VKADFKFEEIRNFIE
-386 KQWGVAL
+386 KQWRVAL

-419 VLGEDWENF
+419 VLGEDWEKF
-428 QVIGTKERQTQGKSN
+428 QVLGTKERQTQGKSN

-456 WHLCYDAEDPEQVHT
+456 WHFCYDAEDSGKVRT

-528 PDILELLDE
+528 PDILELSDE

-586 QLDAS
+586 QLDES

-600 ESNIGK
+600 ENNIGK

-650 ELLSKVYPSV
+650 ELLSKEYPSV
-660 EKKQWERLYHP
+660 TEKQWERLYHP

-681 LDNSDEN
+681 LDKSDE
-688 KRLGNPNIGAIKNP
+688 KRRLGNPDIGAIKNP

-722 VLVPNETRVVVET
+722 VLMPDETRVVVET
-735 ARELNDANAK
+735 ARDLNNANEK
-745 WALEQ
+745 WALEK
-750 YQEIRRKENKKIKD
+750 YQEIRRKENDKIKK

-779 DVDRA
+779 DVDKA
-784 RYVIEQY
+784 RYVIEQC
-791 EEDNYK
+791 EEDNYTSK
-797 LEKEIGTYSKNINKY
+797 KESGTYSKNIQKY
-812 KCWLEQGGQCL
+812 KYWLEQGGQCL

-877 AMPNYEKDVTI
+877 AMPNYEEDVTI

-905 RIERLSRNVEY
+905 RIKRLSKNVEY
-916 WKVQARRAQMKDRKD
+916 WRTQARRTQMKDHKD

-974 TRHATLY
+974 TRHAILY
-981 LKSVFKNVEVQRGST
+981 LKSVFKKVEVQRGST

-1002 ILGLQSVEEKKDRTL
+1002 ILGVQSVEEKKDRTL

-1022 IDATVLTTIPAAAKR
+1022 IDATILTTIPTAGKR
-1037 DRILELFYKVQ
+1037 ERILELFYKVQ
-1048 EKERI
+1048 EKERR
-1053 LKNYS
+1053 LKNCS
-1058 GDAPIGLKQDLEG
+1058 GDAYEGLKQDLEG
-1071 LQEKLKKEVEA
+1071 LQAKLKKEVVD
-1082 CKLGNKLG
+1082 CKLGG
-1090 QLGSFINENI
+1090 EISQLGNFINDKI
-1100 IISHNV
+1100 IINHCV
-1106 KDQTLTPSRKRLRR
+1106 KDQTLTPSHKRLRR
-1120 RGRVVYNKKREND
+1120 RGRIVGGKEH
-1133 NDKNPIWQTG
+1133 PIWQTG
-1143 DTLRGEIHKESYYAA
+1143 DTLRGEIHAESYYGA

-1171 LNNGKPKIDPTIWYV
+1171 FNNGKPKIDPTLWYV
-1186 IHRELTYFDDWKPL
+1186 IRRKPTYFNDWKPL
-1200 EKVIVDKNLYKLMK
+1200 EKDIVDKNLFKLMK

-1221 SFKKACEQ
+1221 SFEDACKQ

-1236 GKDKEH
+1236 GKDKKH

-1255 SDVKG
+1255 AVKT
-1260 ALKIKEQTNKST
+1260 ALKIKEQIYKST
-1272 KEYKQYFYAAVGDL
+1272 KDYKQYFYAAVGDL

-1298 EYRVYRLY
+1298 EYRIYSLY

-1330 LEWAY
+1330 LELSY
-1335 RLRSGDMILLY
+1335 KLRKGDMVLLY
-1346 ENTPEELYDMDPV
+1346 EKTPEELYDMDPV
-1359 NLKQRLYKVDRFES
+1359 NLKRRLYKVNSFENDGLRIIMTNHMVTNKE
-1373 KGPTIC
+1373 KG
-1379 MTHHLIANGERG
+1379 E
-1391 KSIKD
+1391 SIKA
-1396 YNKMPPT
+1396 YSQIPQT
-1403 ARCSVNT
+1403 VRCAVNT

-1415 MGEHNDFVIKGN
+1415 MGDHNDFIIKSN

>member
-1 MTQKILGIDLG
+1 MTQKIFGIDLG

-29 VDQLEFFSSDIFN
+29 VDQLEFFSSDIFK
-42 ASVNG
+42 ASVNR
-47 EGVNGGKG
+47 EGVNGGK

-120 DDKAFHSW
+120 EDKAFHSW

-134 GDGKP
+134 SDGKP

-155 LDFNQPIDRYKLG
+155 LDFNQAIDRYKLG

-190 QEKQEDDSKKDKKK
+190 QEKQEDDSKKNKNN
-204 ALAEE
+204 ALIEE
-209 HVDAIKASEE
+209 HVDATKASEE

-226 TYMQEHNLKTVGVA
+226 TYMQEHNLKTVGAA

-250 IRKNSEY
+250 IRNNSEY

-269 EIFKFQKGLSE
+269 EIFKFQKGLSS

-295 GTIFYKRPLRSQRG
+295 GTIFYKRPLCSQRG
-309 NVGKCTLEPHK
+309 NVGKCTLEPNK

-348 SDSAE
+348 ADSAE

-371 VKADFKFEEIRHFIE
+371 VKADFKFEEIRNFIE
-386 KQWGVAL
+386 KQWRVAL

-419 VLGEDWENF
+419 VLGEDWEKF
-428 QVIGTKERQTQGKSN
+428 QVLGTKERQTQGKSN

-456 WHLCYDAEDPEQVHT
+456 WHFCYDAEDSGKVRT

-528 PDILELLDE
+528 PDILELSDE

-586 QLDAS
+586 QLDES

-600 ESNIGK
+600 ENNIGK

-650 ELLSKVYPSV
+650 ELLSKEYPSV
-660 EKKQWERLYHP
+660 TEKQWERLYHP

-681 LDNSDEN
+681 LDKSDE
-688 KRLGNPNIGAIKNP
+688 KRRLGNPDIGAIKNP

-722 VLVPNETRVVVET
+722 VLMPDETRVVVET
-735 ARELNDANAK
+735 ARDLNNANEK
-745 WALEQ
+745 WALEK
-750 YQEIRRKENKKIKD
+750 YQEIRRKENDKIKK

-779 DVDRA
+779 DVDKA
-784 RYVIEQY
+784 RYVIEQC
-791 EEDNYK
+791 EEDNYTSK
-797 LEKEIGTYSKNINKY
+797 KESGTYSKNIQKY
-812 KCWLEQGGQCL
+812 KYWLEQGGQCL

-877 AMPNYEKDVTI
+877 AMPNYEEDVTI

-905 RIERLSRNVEY
+905 RIKRLSKNVEY
-916 WKVQARRAQMKDRKD
+916 WRTQARRTQMKDHKD

-974 TRHATLY
+974 TRHAILY
-981 LKSVFKNVEVQRGST
+981 LKSVFKKVEVQRGST

-1002 ILGLQSVEEKKDRTL
+1002 ILGVQSVEEKKDRTL

-1022 IDATVLTTIPAAAKR
+1022 IDATILTTIPTAGKR
-1037 DRILELFYKVQ
+1037 ERILELFYKVQ
-1048 EKERI
+1048 EKERR
-1053 LKNYS
+1053 LKNCS
-1058 GDAPIGLKQDLEG
+1058 GDAYEGLKQDLEG
-1071 LQEKLKKEVEA
+1071 LQAKLKKEVVD
-1082 CKLGNKLG
+1082 CKLGG
-1090 QLGSFINENI
+1090 EISQLGNFINDKI
-1100 IISHNV
+1100 IINHCV
-1106 KDQTLTPSRKRLRR
+1106 KDQTLTPSHKRLRR
-1120 RGRVVYNKKREND
+1120 RGRIVGGKEH
-1133 NDKNPIWQTG
+1133 PIWQTG
-1143 DTLRGEIHKESYYAA
+1143 DTLRGEIHAESYYGA
-1158 ITQYAKDKDGNVL
+1158 ITQYAKDKEGNVL
-1171 LNNGKPKIDPTIWYV
+1171 FNNGKPKIDPTLWYV
-1186 IHRELTYFDDWKPL
+1186 IRRKPTYFNDWKPL
-1200 EKVIVDKNLYKLMK
+1200 EKDIVDKNLFKLMK

-1221 SFKKACEQ
+1221 SFEDACKQ

-1236 GKDKEH
+1236 GKDKKH

-1255 SDVKG
+1255 AVKT
-1260 ALKIKEQTNKST
+1260 ALKIKEQIYKST
-1272 KEYKQYFYAAVGDL
+1272 KDYKQYFYAAVGDL

-1298 EYRVYRLY
+1298 EYRIYSLY

-1330 LEWAY
+1330 LELSY
-1335 RLRSGDMILLY
+1335 KLRKGDMVLLY
-1346 ENTPEELYDMDPV
+1346 EKTPEELYDMDPV
-1359 NLKQRLYKVDRFES
+1359 NLKRRLYKVNSFENDGLRIIMTNHMVTNKE
-1373 KGPTIC
+1373 KG
-1379 MTHHLIANGERG
+1379 E
-1391 KSIKD
+1391 SIKA
-1396 YNKMPPT
+1396 YSQIPQT
-1403 ARCSVNT
+1403 VRCAVNT

-1415 MGEHNDFVIKGN
+1415 MGDHNDFIIKSN